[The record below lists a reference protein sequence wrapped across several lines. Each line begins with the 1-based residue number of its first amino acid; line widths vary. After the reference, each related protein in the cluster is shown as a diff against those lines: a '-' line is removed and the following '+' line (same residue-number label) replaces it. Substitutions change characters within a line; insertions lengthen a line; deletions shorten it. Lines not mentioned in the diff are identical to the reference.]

1 MLDFLDDLLEHAG
14 DILDIDSA
22 EEIIDSIDPDSIN
35 EIGLSD
41 TIDIPDEIEC
51 IESDIIKDHV
61 GCCETGES
69 PVDSISEQD
78 GHVAFK
84 GSPTRKGSC
93 YDCDCKFFVPK
104 ASHPTTCSVCGHS
117 MGRHHI
123 SLGK

>member
-1 MLDFLDDLLEHAG
+1 MFDFLDDLLEHAG

-22 EEIIDSIDPDSIN
+22 EEIIDSIDPDSID
-35 EIGLSD
+35 EFGLSD
-41 TIDIPDEIEC
+41 TIDIPDD
-51 IESDIIKDHV
+51 IESDNIEDHV
-61 GCCETGES
+61 GCCETEEL
-69 PVDSISEQD
+69 PEDSTSEPNGD
-78 GHVAFK
+78 VAFK

-117 MGRHHI
+117 MGRHHL